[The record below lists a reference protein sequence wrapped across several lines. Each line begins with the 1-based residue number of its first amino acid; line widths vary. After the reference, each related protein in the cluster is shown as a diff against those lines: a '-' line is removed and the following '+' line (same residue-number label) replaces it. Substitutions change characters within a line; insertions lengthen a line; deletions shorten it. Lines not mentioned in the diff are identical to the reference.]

1 MTTRSKVYCSSCGG
15 GNSAEEKFCSTC
27 GSTMGMVN
35 APAAPTTTVVREGV
49 VATGV
54 QHVGYTGA
62 SIVAILTLLVTIFG
76 LGDVFGLRW
85 GSRPVGF
92 LTEIAKPAPGYIVGI
107 VIVLILN
114 ASFFRLMAPR
124 RRDVGMSAVRSYR
137 RTLRTRDGIRLL
149 LSPSGLRA
157 GVVTVSLLWIGMGA
171 MALFDFG
178 ILGDDGFDTGTGLY
192 ASIVLPILGV
202 IATACLW
209 PMSTETVSMDR
220 RGVIIRG

>member
-76 LGDVFGLRW
+76 LAMPL
-85 GSRPVGF
+85 
-92 LTEIAKPAPGYIVGI
+92 LGYW
-107 VIVLILN
+107 L
-114 ASFFRLMAPR
+114 
-124 RRDVGMSAVRSYR
+124 YR
-137 RTLRTRDGIRLL
+137 REEDVARRKGS
-149 LSPSGLRA
+149 LSE
-157 GVVTVSLLWIGMGA
+157 
-171 MALFDFG
+171 
-178 ILGDDGFDTGTGLY
+178 Y
-192 ASIVLPILGV
+192 
-202 IATACLW
+202 
-209 PMSTETVSMDR
+209 
-220 RGVIIRG
+220 